1 MDKDQILDIKIPNN
15 EKVRHYLSLKYLDGV
30 YSETKEFDSI
40 AAKIASRFPVN
51 SLIKAKID
59 KRESYLESWQKLCTR
74 LFYYLLGPAKFFDR
88 KDANSLVCL
97 PICCKISINGTD
109 YPTWAINVYNSE
121 KRIVTVFH
129 KDPELDNN
137 FSFYTDKLVA
147 KGSWVGEVRT
157 AVQQFNLY
165 GLNVDLKSIGSS
177 SGKNPT
183 EAFSALSRQESAVYG
198 NTITVYDIFKKI
210 ESIKQKL

>member
-1 MDKDQILDIKIPNN
+1 MDKDQILGIKIPDN

-30 YSETKEFDSI
+30 YSETKEFDQI
-40 AAKIASRFPVN
+40 GAKIASRFPVN
-51 SLIKAKID
+51 SLIKAKMD

-88 KDANSLVCL
+88 KDADSLVCL
-97 PICCKISINGTD
+97 PICCKITVGD
-109 YPTWAINVYNSE
+109 RYDLPTWAINVYNNE
-121 KRIVTVFH
+121 KRIVTIFH
-129 KDPELDNN
+129 KDPEFDNE

-165 GLNVDLKSIGSS
+165 GLNIDLNSVG
-177 SGKNPT
+177 GKATDPNET
-183 EAFSALSRQESAVYG
+183 FKAFSNQESAVYG

>member
-1 MDKDQILDIKIPNN
+1 MDKDQILDIKVTDN

-30 YSETKEFDSI
+30 YSETKEFDLV
-40 AAKIASRFPVN
+40 AAKISSRFPVN

-59 KRESYLESWQKLCTR
+59 KRESYIESWQKLCTR

-88 KDANSLVCL
+88 KDADSLICL
-97 PICCKISINGTD
+97 PICCKVSIDGVD

-121 KRIVTVFH
+121 KRIVTIFH
-129 KDPELDNN
+129 KDPEFDNE

-147 KGSWVGEVRT
+147 KGPWVSEVRT

-165 GLNVDLKSIGSS
+165 GLNIDLNSMGGSKSA
-177 SGKNPT
+177 T
-183 EAFSALSRQESAVYG
+183 ETLKTFSNQESAVYG
-198 NTITVYDIFKKI
+198 NTITIYDIFKKI

>member
-1 MDKDQILDIKIPNN
+1 MDKGQILDIKVTDN

-30 YSETKEFDSI
+30 YSETKEFDLV
-40 AAKIASRFPVN
+40 AAKISSRFPVN

-59 KRESYLESWQKLCTR
+59 KRESYIESWQKLCTR

-88 KDANSLVCL
+88 KDADSLVCL
-97 PICCKISINGTD
+97 PICCKVSIDGVD

-121 KRIVTVFH
+121 KRIVTIFH
-129 KDPELDNN
+129 KDPEFDNE

-147 KGSWVGEVRT
+147 KGPWVSEVRT

-165 GLNVDLKSIGSS
+165 GLNIDLNSMGGSKST
-177 SGKNPT
+177 T
-183 EAFSALSRQESAVYG
+183 ETLKTFSNQESAVYG

>member
-1 MDKDQILDIKIPNN
+1 MDKGQILDIKVTDN

-30 YSETKEFDSI
+30 YSETKEFDLV
-40 AAKIASRFPVN
+40 AAKISSRFTVN

-59 KRESYLESWQKLCTR
+59 KRESYIESWQKLCTR

-88 KDANSLVCL
+88 KDADSLVCL
-97 PICCKISINGTD
+97 PICCKVSIDGVD

-121 KRIVTVFH
+121 KRIVTIFH
-129 KDPELDNN
+129 KDPEFDNE

-147 KGSWVGEVRT
+147 KGPWVSEVRT

-165 GLNVDLKSIGSS
+165 GLNIDLNSMGVSKST
-177 SGKNPT
+177 T
-183 EAFSALSRQESAVYG
+183 ETLKTFSNQESAVYG